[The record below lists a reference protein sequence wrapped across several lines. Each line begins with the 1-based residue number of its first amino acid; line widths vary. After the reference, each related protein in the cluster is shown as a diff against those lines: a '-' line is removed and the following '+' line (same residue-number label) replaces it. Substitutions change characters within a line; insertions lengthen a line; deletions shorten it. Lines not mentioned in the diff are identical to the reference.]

1 MKIVVIGGTGLIG
14 SKAVNIL
21 RQHDHEVVAA
31 SPSSGVNTLTGEG
44 LAEALKG
51 TQVVVD
57 AANSPSFEDKPA
69 LEFFETSGRNLLG
82 AEKAAGVKHHV
93 ALSVVGA
100 DRLTGGGPGSLSG
113 YFRAKMAQENLIKA
127 SEIPFTIVHATQF
140 FEFAKNIAQ
149 SGTDGSTVRLSSVL
163 MQPMAADDVAAAVAE
178 AAVGQPVNGMIEVA
192 GPDQIRQ
199 DELVRQYLS
208 ATGDQRKVIT
218 DDKPLYY
225 GIEVNDQ
232 SLVPG
237 ANPRLGKIH
246 FKDWLSRTTAQKT
259 VTENPSAP
267 ASSLSDKAAKVV
279 ALLLCG
285 ILFGALSLREGA
297 AENSSDKSN
306 EAATTEPKEA
316 KVTQLFSKD
325 LTDLPGKEGLMLLIE
340 YPPGSS
346 DPIHRHNAHGF
357 IYVLE
362 GSIVMQ
368 VRGGKEV
375 TLTPGQ
381 TFYEGPEDVHVVGR
395 NASETKPAKFVVFF
409 VKDKGAPILVPAN

>member
-1 MKIVVIGGTGLIG
+1 MKIVVIGGSGLIG
-14 SKAVNIL
+14 SKVVNIL
-21 RQHDHEVVAA
+21 RQRGHEVVAA
-31 SPSSGVNTLTGEG
+31 SPSTGVNTLTEEG
-44 LAEALKG
+44 LAGALAG
-51 TQVVVD
+51 AQVVVD
-57 AANSPSFEDKPA
+57 LANSPSFEDKPSM
-69 LEFFETSGRNLLG
+69 EFFVTSGRTLLA
-82 AEKAAGVKHHV
+82 AEKTAGVKHHV
-93 ALSVVGA
+93 ALSVVGT
-100 DRLTGGGPGSLSG
+100 DRLTGSGPGSLSG
-113 YFRAKMAQENLIKA
+113 YFRAKLAQENLIKA
-127 SEIPFTIVHATQF
+127 SGIPFTIVHATQF
-140 FEFAKNIAQ
+140 FEFTKNIAQ

-163 MQPMAADDVAAAVAE
+163 MQPMAADDVATAVVE
-178 AAVGQPVNGMIEVA
+178 AALGQPINGMIEVA

-199 DELVRQYLS
+199 DELVRQYLT
-208 ATGDQRKVIT
+208 ATGDPRKVVP

-237 ANPRLGKIH
+237 LNPRLGKIH
-246 FKDWLSRTTAQKT
+246 FKDWLSRTT
-259 VTENPSAP
+259 TEKPSAH
-267 ASSLSDKAAKVV
+267 ASNLSGKAAKVV

-285 ILFGALSLREGA
+285 IVFAALSLQGGA
-297 AENSSDKSN
+297 AENSPDKAN
-306 EAATTEPKEA
+306 VAATTEPKEA

-325 LTDLPGKEGLMLLIE
+325 LTDPPGKEGLMLLIE

-409 VKDKGAPILVPAN
+409 LKDKGTPVLVPAK